1 MPMTAKQLRERD
13 AKRDI
18 GAELLQ
24 SIREMKAAKANPA
37 LPAARRFAQ
46 QVALAYPMQQAIL
59 FGSRARG
66 DAHAESDA
74 DVAIILK
81 GQAGH
86 FVHTKMA
93 LDDIAYDILLDTGI
107 RVQPLPVWES
117 EWQQPEKYRNPS
129 LLGNIAR
136 EGIRL

>member
-1 MPMTAKQLRERD
+1 MTAKQLRERD

-117 EWQQPEKYRNPS
+117 EWQQPEQYSNPS

>member
-24 SIREMKAAKANPA
+24 SIREMKASRANPS
-37 LPAARRFAQ
+37 LQAARSFAQ
-46 QVALAYPMQQAIL
+46 RVALAYPMQQAIL

-74 DVAIILK
+74 DVAVILK
-81 GQAGH
+81 GQTGH

-117 EWQQPEKYRNPS
+117 EWQQPEQYSNPS

-136 EGIRL
+136 EGIAL